1 MSSPCTIFLFVFP
14 ATSEKKILK
23 IKKSIAQM
31 PLGKKISPPTRCRYY
46 LVKGLTNHDLFGNTL
61 RAFLV
66 GGGGMCYLETWGVS
80 FSIKKANLRWR
91 CSLAWLLL
99 IYKRNTNMS
108 KNKIKLN

>member
-1 MSSPCTIFLFVFP
+1 LHNFFVCFSGDKWEKIFKN
-14 ATSEKKILK
+14 KKIHCPNAPGEK
-23 IKKSIAQM
+23 NI
-31 PLGKKISPPTRCRYY
+31 PPPPPRCRYY

-99 IYKRNTNMS
+99 IYKRNTNIS